1 MVEDFEDFEKMDVSE
16 IHARRLNAKEVLTP
30 MKGEKF
36 IIRIADGTVKLSGG
50 ISGSENI
57 HLNPGSPRRRRRTRQ
72 TFQENQTA
80 LLQPHFKT
88 HRCMIVKQEMISAP
102 FQAILF
108 TVIMRKPESNCTCRE
123 KRHSQFH

>member
-57 HLNPGSPRRRRRTRQ
+57 HLNPGSPRPRRG
-72 TFQENQTA
+72 
-80 LLQPHFKT
+80 L
-88 HRCMIVKQEMISAP
+88 
-102 FQAILF
+102 
-108 TVIMRKPESNCTCRE
+108 RKPSMRIRRVFFNPMSRLIVV
-123 KRHSQFH
+123 